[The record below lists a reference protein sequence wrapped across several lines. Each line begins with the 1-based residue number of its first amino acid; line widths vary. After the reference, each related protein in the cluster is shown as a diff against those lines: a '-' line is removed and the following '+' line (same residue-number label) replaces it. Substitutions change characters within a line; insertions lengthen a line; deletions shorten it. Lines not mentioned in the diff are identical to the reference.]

1 MAINQLKEEFFPVP
15 ANFHNKE
22 LEKRHSRLVDRSTG
36 RPLIKYKN
44 LPAEGWLGYI
54 SDGFTTLINANWY
67 VILLTFTGLYSMVWL
82 LFGFCWWGID
92 TAYTEIGNFSCVSNI
107 NGFASSFLFS
117 IETQLT
123 IGYGYRFISDECGV
137 GILLLVF
144 QSVVGLLVDS
154 FLLGLVFSKITRPRK
169 RRKTILFSEQA
180 CIYDAEDGQRYFE
193 FRIADIRKSSLV
205 EAHVRVQMY
214 WYRNDT
220 YRNTKI
226 LHESDIEVGYDSGR
240 DRVIMLTPVLVRHS
254 ITNISPLYSLSSE
267 NLLDQDLEIVVILE
281 AIVESTGLTVQALW
295 SYTEQEIMYNYRF
308 APMTY
313 RDSANGNKW
322 EVDFD
327 MISKVVQHKLIENNH
342 V

>member
-1 MAINQLKEEFFPVP
+1 MAINL
-15 ANFHNKE
+15 NR
-22 LEKRHSRLVDRSTG
+22 RHSRRLVDRSTG

-54 SDGFTTLINANWY
+54 SDGFTTLINAKWY
-67 VILLTFTGLYSMVWL
+67 VILLIFASMYCISWL

-92 TAYTEIGNFSCVSNI
+92 TAYAEIGNFSCVSNI

-169 RRKTILFSEQA
+169 RRKTILFSKQA

-193 FRIADIRKSSLV
+193 FRIADIRKSSPV

-214 WYRNDT
+214 WYYSD
-220 YRNTKI
+220 TKI

-254 ITNISPLYSLSSE
+254 ITDISPLYSLSSE
-267 NLLDQDLEIVVILE
+267 NLLNQDLEIVIILE

-295 SYTEQEIMYNYRF
+295 SYTEEEIQYNYRF
-308 APMTY
+308 APMTC
-313 RDSANGNKW
+313 RDSGSGNKW

-327 MISKVVQHKLIENNH
+327 MISKVEFVENNQR
-342 V
+342 VTRL